1 MNGWIIWLSN
11 ILKEFSI
18 TNYRIMIHNYL
29 KGCTVIPATSS
40 CLTDHKNGLL
50 TIGSKIVII
59 YSQKKNVCK
68 SNLIDD
74 QQPNSWTIEQLI
86 I

>member
-1 MNGWIIWLSN
+1 
-11 ILKEFSI
+11 
-18 TNYRIMIHNYL
+18 MIHNYL

-74 QQPNSWTIEQLI
+74 QQPNS
-86 I
+86 